1 MANKTIKMTR
11 LWRHNMRILLLV
23 ALLVPSF
30 AKAELVQNL
39 FIDTKA
45 MSLGNAV
52 TADPTGIMDIHFNPA
67 GLTKLEGRQ
76 VQVQLQGV
84 MLRSEASFA
93 LPNGY
98 DDTESGLLPIH
109 EDPVLNEGNSHADVA
124 IYIPGYGLVGVP
136 LPVLA
141 LPSAGISIN
150 PPGSKFTFANAVY
163 APMAAGFSKG
173 DDDPG
178 RYQAKTI
185 ALQRLTYLSP
195 SFGYKVTDEFSV
207 GAGLLFSHQAVAL
220 EQDIRAPNILV
231 GVLEELQDAFGCFD
245 PDTGEPTGNDPLAPL
260 LTLCGGNVGPYDDVG
275 VLKINTTES
284 LSPSFNLGLLWEPN
298 GWFKFGVGYQSEATS
313 QLKGDYDL
321 EYTDEF
327 ADFFRNFRSSII
339 GAIGGAI
346 FSLPT
351 GNKRERG
358 FVTTELTYPQ
368 HFQAGVAFQ
377 YFDVFHLNLDLG
389 WTDYDKWDELYFE
402 FDRDVSFLSTAR
414 TLSPDL
420 VTSSTLKMP
429 LNFKSVWNYK
439 VGASWDLNSRIQ
451 LRAGLEPRKSSI
463 PDDSRSLQAPIGFAR
478 LYSVGLGYQWDL
490 DTVVDLSLSFMKSVQ
505 HIRADPQNA
514 ENFDDYPNSSNS
526 LNRNCL
532 TCVVTNPYPGLDI
545 DTKLT
550 IGAAGISFRTKF

>member
-1 MANKTIKMTR
+1 
-11 LWRHNMRILLLV
+11 MRILLLV
-23 ALLVPSF
+23 ALLVPSL

-93 LPNGY
+93 LPDGY

-109 EDPVLNEGNSHADVA
+109 EDPVLNEGNSQADVA

-245 PDTGEPTGNDPLAPL
+245 SETGEPTGNDPLAPL

-420 VTSSTLKMP
+420 VTSSTLTMP

-478 LYSVGLGYQWDL
+478 LYGVGLGYQWDL

>member
-1 MANKTIKMTR
+1 
-11 LWRHNMRILLLV
+11 MRILLLV
-23 ALLVPSF
+23 ALLVPSL

-93 LPNGY
+93 LPKGY

-141 LPSAGISIN
+141 LPSAGISIT

-245 PDTGEPTGNDPLAPL
+245 AETGEPTGNDPLAPL
-260 LTLCGGNVGPYDDVG
+260 LTLCGGNVGPFDDVG
-275 VLKINTTES
+275 TLKINTTES

-420 VTSSTLKMP
+420 VTSSTLTMP